1 MQYLKNSSYGDL
13 GESELVFKQ
22 ENGVRK
28 LVKLWVIEW
37 SSRQIAKKRHGGY
50 HDVKY
55 INEYG
60 EHQFIFN
67 QAIVPARQVGTK

>member
-1 MQYLKNSSYGDL
+1 M
-13 GESELVFKQ
+13 
-22 ENGVRK
+22 
-28 LVKLWVIEW
+28 KLWVIEW

-67 QAIVPARQVGTK
+67 QAIVPAPKAAGK